1 MRRNLLLFL
10 ILMVLIAPNTYSNPF
25 RDLENITLVGMLN
38 SNGSGVLDNIELV
51 AYWKTDE
58 NISKAET
65 NLVRQ
70 EDEYYFIFYDDEI
83 PKNASL
89 PILIQI
95 EEILPEKGLLIEGEP
110 SVFDSH
116 YVEIPVEV
124 ENMTIIDAFGEDGQ
138 LSAKTISE
146 FGLSEGNS
154 FGMTDEWRKDMMTR
168 FIIMVGFIIFLYV
181 FGIGLLNTKKKSLA
195 KIISENLKAKNFMTR
210 TIITIDEKAPLKEA
224 ILLLVRHNL
233 GSLIVLREE
242 KPVGIITEKDIFKKG
257 IVMSDLKNKLKVKK
271 FMTEGLIMAN
281 EDDLIFDVENIMFK
295 NKIRRVPI
303 VSNKKIVGIVTAS
316 DLLGIWNE
324 ATETEVLKHIRLL
337 DQKLKV
343 KYWMTTNLVEIDI
356 YDRIVEAYDLM
367 NKKNVSDVIIMDG
380 AFIAGILTERDIVS
394 KYLLHRVNIKKELI
408 KDILKRRV
416 ISIDPDVELFEA
428 AKIMD
433 ANHIRRLPVID
444 EGKLVGIISATDL
457 VKAWAKISRQYQ

>member
-1 MRRNLLLFL
+1 MRHIIIFFL
-10 ILMVLIAPNTYSNPF
+10 VMATAIVPFAYSYPF
-25 RDLENITLVGMLN
+25 ENLENLSLVGMLDTN
-38 SNGSGVLDNIELV
+38 KSMILDDVQMV
-51 AYWKTDE
+51 AYWKSSD
-58 NISKAET
+58 NISIAKT
-65 NLVRQ
+65 HLVQ
-70 EDEYYFIFYDDEI
+70 EDDEYYFIFYENEI

-89 PILIQI
+89 PILVKIDGMLKSKGAVI
-95 EEILPEKGLLIEGEP
+95 EDEP
-110 SVFDSH
+110 SVFDFN
-116 YVEIPVEV
+116 YLEVPVEV
-124 ENMTIIDAFGEDGQ
+124 ENRTIIDAFGEEGT
-138 LSAKTISE
+138 LSEQTIKA
-146 FGLSEGNS
+146 FGLSEGNPN
-154 FGMTDEWRKDMMTR
+154 GMTEEWRKDMMTR
-168 FIIMVGFIIFLYV
+168 FIVMVGFIIFLYA
-181 FGIGLLNTKKKSLA
+181 FGIGLLNTKKKNLA
-195 KIISENLKAKNFMTR
+195 KVISENLKAKNFMTR

-233 GSLIVLREE
+233 GSLIVLRSE
-242 KPVGIITEKDIFKKG
+242 KPIGIITEKDIFKKG

-303 VSNKKIVGIVTAS
+303 VSNNKIVGIVTAS

-343 KYWMTTNLVEIDI
+343 KYWMTSNLVEIDI
-356 YDRIVEAYDLM
+356 YDKVIEAYDLM
-367 NKKNVSDVIIMDG
+367 NTKNVSDVIVMDG

-394 KYLLHRVNIKKELI
+394 KYLLHRVNIKKTLI
-408 KDILKRRV
+408 KDIIRRRV

-433 ANHIRRLPVID
+433 ANHIRRLPIID
-444 EGKLVGIISATDL
+444 DGKLVGIISATDL
-457 VKAWAKISRQYQ
+457 VKAWARISRQYQ